1 MQVSVGVLL
10 NLLLTNT
17 EVLADITLD
26 SNLGCSDHRS
36 EEFKILRQVR
46 KTNSK
51 IKSLIFRRADF
62 NLLRELL
69 GGIPWESALEG
80 EGT

>member
-1 MQVSVGVLL
+1 V
-10 NLLLTNT
+10 
-17 EVLADITLD
+17 IT
-26 SNLGCSDHRS
+26 DHKII
-36 EEFKILRQVR
+36 EFNILRQVR

-51 IKSLIFRRADF
+51 IKPMTFRREDF

-69 GGIPWESALEG
+69 EGMPWESALEG